1 MSWIGAIIIGLI
13 AGALARLISSD
24 PRNPQG
30 CLITMV
36 LGMLGAALFT
46 WIGQTLNLYRE
57 GETAGLIGAT
67 LGALL
72 VLGIWRVISKGR

>member
-30 CLITMV
+30 CLVTMV

-46 WIGQTLNLYRE
+46 WIGQTLDLYKP

-67 LGALL
+67 LGALV
-72 VLGIWRVISKGR
+72 VLGAWRAISKGR